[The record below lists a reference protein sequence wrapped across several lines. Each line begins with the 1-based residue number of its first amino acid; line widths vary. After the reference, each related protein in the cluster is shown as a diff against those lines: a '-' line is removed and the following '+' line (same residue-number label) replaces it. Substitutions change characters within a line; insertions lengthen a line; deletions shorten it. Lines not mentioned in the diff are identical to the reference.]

1 MGEQGQ
7 WYTNKD
13 LFEQINSVQGEFR
26 DLRNEMKETRNVIKK
41 YNGLR
46 EELGVVKEKVERI
59 QAKTE
64 GRKSVA
70 EAIRLWGGWL
80 FAFITLV
87 VLIIQQL

>member
-1 MGEQGQ
+1 MSEQ

-13 LFEQINSVQGEFR
+13 LFELING
-26 DLRNEMKETRNVIKK
+26 LRSEMQETRNVIKK

-59 QAKTE
+59 EAKTE

-80 FAFITLV
+80 FALVTLV
-87 VLIIQQL
+87 VLLITKI

>member
-1 MGEQGQ
+1 MSEQ

-13 LFEQINSVQGEFR
+13 LFELING
-26 DLRNEMKETRNVIKK
+26 LRSEMQETRNVIKK

-59 QAKTE
+59 EAKTE

-80 FAFITLV
+80 FALAEWEV
-87 VLIIQQL
+87 GQLARYER